1 MNKNLKK
8 IIIPAV
14 VVVVLIAFLIV
25 FFHRINVVRNQ
36 REEISIKQSI
46 IASESEAN
54 SALQETIEDGTNE
67 SYVEQVARDRS
78 YVYPEERVYYDSDAE

>member
-1 MNKNLKK
+1 MNKNFKK

-14 VVVVLIAFLIV
+14 FVVLVIV
-25 FFHRINVVRNQ
+25 FLVMFFRRNAIIRQQ

-54 SALQETIEDGTNE
+54 SALQATIEDGTNE